1 MVDGPR
7 LTLDFGDHLK
17 YVAQFLSKHAV
28 YALFSF
34 IPTWLTTWPVKSRR

>member
-28 YALFSF
+28 YAHFLLVPFG
-34 IPTWLTTWPVKSRR
+34 